1 MKIKKS
7 KQAEKEIIT
16 VQVDGEKLEFHF
28 APVIK
33 TDCFFLIQS
42 PNFETLAKWILAN
55 KLTAIHGVEFEDGQ
69 PLQAKDAYELP
80 IHILFEVV
88 GQYTYK
94 IREYSDEVSAAVS
107 VEKKT
112 TKKES

>member
-7 KQAEKEIIT
+7 QKAEKEIIKIE
-16 VQVDGEKLEFHF
+16 VDGETLEFHF

-55 KLTAIHGVEFEDGQ
+55 KLIEIHGVEFEDGQ
-69 PLQAKDAYELP
+69 KVQPRDAFDLP

-88 GQYTYK
+88 GQYSDK
-94 IREYSDEVSAAVS
+94 IKAYSDEVSAEVL

-112 TKKES
+112 MTKE